1 MKVINATEL
10 QVLDIFCFELK
21 ILDREAYI
29 VLDKINDL
37 TFEVESRKTSKI
49 FTFEFGINEKI
60 IYLKNHGRN
69 LQAKTKIEPIQ
80 F

>member
-1 MKVINATEL
+1 MKIINATEL

-21 ILDREAYI
+21 ILDREAFL

-37 TFEVESRKTSKI
+37 TFKIESRKTNEI
-49 FTFEFGINEKI
+49 LILQFEKVKQL